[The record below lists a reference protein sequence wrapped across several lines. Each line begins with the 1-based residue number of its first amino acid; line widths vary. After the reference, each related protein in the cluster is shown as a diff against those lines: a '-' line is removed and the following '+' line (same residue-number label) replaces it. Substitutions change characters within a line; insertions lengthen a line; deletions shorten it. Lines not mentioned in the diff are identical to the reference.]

1 MRASDVSHA
10 LFASTA
16 VALAAAVFSF
26 PALAES
32 TSPPAPLKVPALIE
46 PLVSRNLKVVVDTSA
61 APECQAW
68 AERAKEM
75 VELWHPIVSAYLDA
89 PLNPGEKEVQLVFK
103 DMKGVAAT
111 SKNVITI
118 ASGWVKSHP
127 DDLGMVLH
135 ELVHVVQDYPSTQ
148 SVWLM
153 EGIADYIRFW
163 MAEPEGQPKQFNRA
177 KDNYRNGYRTT
188 GAFLAWIEKQYKT
201 PIVRDANLALRH
213 GTYKDSLF
221 EEKTGKH
228 LDTLWTEFMDS
239 LEKAKPEA
247 KRPI

>member
-16 VALAAAVFSF
+16 VALATAVFSF

-32 TSPPAPLKVPALIE
+32 TSPTTPLKVPALIE
-46 PLVSRNLKVVVDTSA
+46 PLVSRNLKVVVDTSG
-61 APECQAW
+61 APDCQAW
-68 AERAKEM
+68 AQRAKEM

-103 DMKGVAAT
+103 EMKGVAAT

-135 ELVHVVQDYPSTQ
+135 ELVHVIQDYPPTQ

-177 KDNYRNGYRTT
+177 KENYRNGYRTT

-201 PIVRDANLALRH
+201 PIVRDANLALRR

-221 EEKTGKH
+221 EEKTGKN
-228 LDTLWTEFMDS
+228 LDALWTEFMDS